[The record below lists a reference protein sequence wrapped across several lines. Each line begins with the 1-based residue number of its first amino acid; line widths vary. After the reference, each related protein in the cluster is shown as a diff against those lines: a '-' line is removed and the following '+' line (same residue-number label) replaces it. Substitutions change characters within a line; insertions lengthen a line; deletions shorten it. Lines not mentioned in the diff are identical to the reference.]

1 MTVVSIDPILRLALS
16 AYQAEKVQ
24 DTATMSE
31 IISPIWFISSVK
43 KLANLLIL
51 ALLAHAL

>member
-1 MTVVSIDPILRLALS
+1 MTFVSIDPILRLALS